1 MRVALGSDVGGGTG
15 FSLLKEG
22 LWAYATQMLRPDGDV
37 LAPAHLLYLATRAGA
52 EALGLEGEIGDFTPG
67 KRADAV
73 LLTPPAGG
81 ALATVLARAASP
93 EAALGALF
101 TLGGERDV
109 AGVYIDGRSALPSSG
124 PFDPR

>member
-1 MRVALGSDVGGGTG
+1 VALGSDVGGGTG
-15 FSLLKEG
+15 FGLLKEG
-22 LWAYATQMLRPDGDV
+22 LWAYTAQMLRPDGDV

-52 EALGLEGEIGDFTPG
+52 EALGLAEEIGDFEVG

-73 LLTPPAGG
+73 LLRPPDGSP
-81 ALATVLARAASP
+81 LATVLAHTGSP

-109 AGVYIDGRSALPSSG
+109 AAVYLDGHSVLPG
-124 PFDPR
+124 